1 MKMKNKLQFSFID
14 KTVKYD
20 KVSNHK
26 HQVKVG
32 VASISH
38 KNMSR
43 GVLENQQLK
52 SRLESQL
59 SRLLDQL
66 EDVEKNKDSLDEDEY
81 SELKEETLE
90 QVANKIV
97 LVDDLKSSFS

>member
-1 MKMKNKLQFSFID
+1 
-14 KTVKYD
+14 
-20 KVSNHK
+20 
-26 HQVKVG
+26 
-32 VASISH
+32 
-38 KNMSR
+38 MSR

-90 QVANKIV
+90 QVANKRV
-97 LVDDLKSSFS
+97 LVDYLKSSFS

>member
-1 MKMKNKLQFSFID
+1 
-14 KTVKYD
+14 
-20 KVSNHK
+20 
-26 HQVKVG
+26 
-32 VASISH
+32 
-38 KNMSR
+38 MSR

-97 LVDDLKSSFS
+97 LVDDFKIEF

>member
-1 MKMKNKLQFSFID
+1 
-14 KTVKYD
+14 
-20 KVSNHK
+20 
-26 HQVKVG
+26 
-32 VASISH
+32 
-38 KNMSR
+38 MSR

-90 QVANKIV
+90 QVC
-97 LVDDLKSSFS
+97 SQ

>member
-1 MKMKNKLQFSFID
+1 M
-14 KTVKYD
+14 
-20 KVSNHK
+20 
-26 HQVKVG
+26 G
-32 VASISH
+32 VASISR

-90 QVANKIV
+90 QVANKRV

>member
-1 MKMKNKLQFSFID
+1 
-14 KTVKYD
+14 
-20 KVSNHK
+20 
-26 HQVKVG
+26 
-32 VASISH
+32 
-38 KNMSR
+38 MSR

-90 QVANKIV
+90 QVANKKVAIVDYKV
-97 LVDDLKSSFS
+97 LVD

>member
-1 MKMKNKLQFSFID
+1 
-14 KTVKYD
+14 
-20 KVSNHK
+20 
-26 HQVKVG
+26 
-32 VASISH
+32 
-38 KNMSR
+38 MSR

-90 QVANKIV
+90 QVAYKIV
-97 LVDDLKSSFS
+97 LVGDFKIEF